1 MNETTQTRPAGSAP
15 AFNPVLTEDD
25 VRLSAQARAKLAELL
40 EENRDE
46 VEAIRVF
53 VGGGGCSGMSYG
65 MTFTDSRT
73 PFDCVFQQGGVT
85 LYVDVVALNFLRGVE
100 IDYAERP
107 SGASFIF
114 NNVFAATGGSGTCS
128 ACGAAG

>member
-1 MNETTQTRPAGSAP
+1 MSET
-15 AFNPVLTEDD
+15 
-25 VRLSAQARAKLAELL
+25 AQARPEGPGTTFQVALTDADVKISETAHRKMAELL

-65 MTFTDSRT
+65 MTFTDTRT
-73 PFDCVFQQGGVT
+73 DYDCVYQRDGVT
-85 LYVDVVALNFLRGVE
+85 LYVDAVALNFLRGVE
-100 IDYAERP
+100 IDYADRP

-114 NNVFAATGGSGTCS
+114 NNVFATTGGSGTCS
-128 ACGAAG
+128 ACGGAG